1 MFLPA
6 AFYNG
11 KQEQCSVLGAHPMA
25 SDDLLKKA
33 NDGDLDAM
41 NALAWEY
48 IKEKDGK
55 QAEYWLVQAAEEG
68 HILSME
74 QLGLE
79 IYSGDINGNPKAGI
93 RLNIPKAVYW
103 LEKVSQIDGSDEES
117 IKTKG
122 NALYLLGSFLYRGKG
137 GVPKD
142 FPKAVKCYEKAIR
155 YFAKLES
162 KGGSS
167 YASLIES
174 MEERINR
181 MQVIGN
187 SGKSGCSPFAIA
199 IMLIIFFLAGMW
211 VFNAFN

>member
-1 MFLPA
+1 MP
-6 AFYNG
+6 
-11 KQEQCSVLGAHPMA
+11 
-25 SDDLLKKA
+25 SDGLLRKA
-33 NDGDLDAM
+33 QDGDLDAM

-68 HILSME
+68 HVTSME

-93 RLNIPKAVYW
+93 RLNIPKAAYW
-103 LEKVSQIDGSDEES
+103 LEKVSQIDGADDES

-137 GVPKD
+137 GVTRD
-142 FPKAVKCYEKAIR
+142 FSKAVNCYEKAIG
-155 YFAKLES
+155 YFRKLES
-162 KGGSS
+162 KGSSS

-174 MEERINR
+174 MEDRINR
-181 MQVIGN
+181 MQVLGN
-187 SGKSGCSPFAIA
+187 SSKSGCSPYIIA
-199 IMLIIFFLAGMW
+199 IILIVFFFAGML